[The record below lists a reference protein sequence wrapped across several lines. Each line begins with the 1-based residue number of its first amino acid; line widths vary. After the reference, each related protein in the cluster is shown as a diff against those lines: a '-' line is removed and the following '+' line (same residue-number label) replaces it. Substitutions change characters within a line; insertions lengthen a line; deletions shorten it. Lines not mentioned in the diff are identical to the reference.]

1 MGTKSGQ
8 VQETPAQRALAEH
21 AVAQLQDYKQRWLP
35 VQQKLARQIE
45 EQGAPDSAAR
55 RLAAGKSSTDT
66 AIAFEKAGKGLE
78 ASLSNAGVGPGS
90 SRANLALTGLDTDT
104 AASKAAGGLMS
115 DQMLDDAY
123 IQGLGS
129 LAAIGRG
136 ERASVGQSLSAQA
149 QQSGAQAQAD
159 ASASL
164 MEHQGNAALGAQL
177 VGFGLQQGLSRL
189 PSMTASSPSGLTTG
203 DFARMDRGSG
213 YGVGP

>member
-21 AVAQLQDYKQRWLP
+21 AVNQLQDYKQRWSP
-35 VQQKLARQIE
+35 VQQKLARQII
-45 EQGAPDSAAR
+45 EQGVPDSAAR

-78 ASLSNAGVGPGS
+78 ASLSNAGARPGS
-90 SRANLALTGLDTDT
+90 PRANLALTGLDTDT

-123 IQGLGS
+123 IQGLDS

-177 VGFGLQQGLSRL
+177 VGFGLQQGLTVGSR
-189 PSMTASSPSGLTTG
+189 A
-203 DFARMDRGSG
+203 
-213 YGVGP
+213 

>member
-55 RLAAGKSSTDT
+55 RLATGKSSTDT

-90 SRANLALTGLDTDT
+90 SRANLALTGLDTST
-104 AASKAAGGLMS
+104 AASKAAGELMS

-136 ERASVGQSLSAQA
+136 ERASVGQSLTAQA
-149 QQSGAQAQAD
+149 QQSSAQAQAD
-159 ASASL
+159 ASAAL
-164 MEHQGNAALGAQL
+164 MERQGNAALAGQVA
-177 VGFGLQQGLSRL
+177 GFGLQQGLSRL
-189 PSMTASSPSGLTTG
+189 PNMTASSPSGLTTG

>member
-1 MGTKSGQ
+1 MGIKSGQ

-21 AVAQLQDYKQRWLP
+21 AVKQLQDYEQRWLP
-35 VQQKLARQIE
+35 VQKQLASQIA

-55 RLAAGKSSTDT
+55 DLAKGKAATDT

-90 SRANLALTGLDTDT
+90 SRANLAYTGLDTDT
-104 AASKAAGGLMS
+104 AASKAAGITLS
-115 DQMLDDAY
+115 DQMIDDAY
-123 IQGLGS
+123 IQGLGALTS
-129 LAAIGRG
+129 IGRG
-136 ERASVGQSLSAQA
+136 ERATVGSSLSAQA
-149 QQSGAQAQAD
+149 AQSGAQAQAD

-164 MEHQGNAALGAQL
+164 MEKQGNVGLGAQL
-177 VGFGLQQGLSRL
+177 VGFGLQQGLSKL
-189 PSMTASSPSGLTTG
+189 PSTTTSSPSGLTTG

>member
-55 RLAAGKSSTDT
+55 RLATGKSSTDT

>member
-1 MGTKSGQ
+1 MGTKAGQ

-21 AVAQLQDYKQRWLP
+21 AVNQLQDYKQRWLP
-35 VQQKLARQIE
+35 VQQQFARQIA

-66 AIAFEKAGKGLE
+66 AIAFDKAGKGLE

-90 SRANLALTGLDTDT
+90 SRANLALTGLDTSA
-104 AASKAAGGLMS
+104 AASKATGGMMS

-123 IQGLGS
+123 IQGLS
-129 LAAIGRG
+129 ALTALGRG
-136 ERASVGQSLSAQA
+136 ERATVGSSLSAQA
-149 QQSGAQAQAD
+149 QQSNAQAQAD
-159 ASASL
+159 ASAAL
-164 MEHQGNAALGAQL
+164 MAQQGNAALGAQV
-177 VGFGLQQGLSRL
+177 VGFGLQQGLSQL

>member
-66 AIAFEKAGKGLE
+66 AIAFDKAGKGLE

-90 SRANLALTGLDTDT
+90 SRANLGVTGLGTDAAAST
-104 AASKAAGGLMS
+104 AAGHMIS
-115 DQMLDDAY
+115 DQMIDDAY
-123 IQGLGS
+123 LQGLGA
-129 LAAIGRG
+129 LASVGRG
-136 ERASVGQSLSAQA
+136 ERASVGQSLTAQA
-149 QQSGAQAQAD
+149 QQSSAQAQAD
-159 ASASL
+159 ASAAL
-164 MEHQGNAALGAQL
+164 MERQGNAALAGQVA
-177 VGFGLQQGLSRL
+177 GFGLQQGLSRL
-189 PSMTASSPSGLTTG
+189 PNMTASSPSGLTTG

>member
-123 IQGLGS
+123 IQGLDS

>member
-1 MGTKSGQ
+1 
-8 VQETPAQRALAEH
+8 
-21 AVAQLQDYKQRWLP
+21 
-35 VQQKLARQIE
+35 
-45 EQGAPDSAAR
+45 
-55 RLAAGKSSTDT
+55 
-66 AIAFEKAGKGLE
+66 
-78 ASLSNAGVGPGS
+78 
-90 SRANLALTGLDTDT
+90 
-104 AASKAAGGLMS
+104 MS

-164 MEHQGNAALGAQL
+164 MEQQGNAALGAQL
-177 VGFGLQQGLSRL
+177 AGFGLQQGLSRL

-203 DFARMDRGSG
+203 SAPCARASVAWKPLHTVTRVARRAARTATRSCHRLCR
-213 YGVGP
+213 P

>member
-177 VGFGLQQGLSRL
+177 VGLGLEQGLSRL

>member
-21 AVAQLQDYKQRWLP
+21 AVNQLQDYKQRWLP
-35 VQQKLARQIE
+35 VQQKLARQII
-45 EQGAPDSAAR
+45 EQGVPDSAAR